1 MEENLQP
8 PADTAEEISNAA
20 DTDGTPDLRNEVE
33 RLKLELLCA
42 EMGVRKECRNDVI
55 RLSEG
60 GSIQDVI
67 KKYPVFLERSP
78 RPDTGVFSENGSD
91 GCSDDSL
98 RRAFG
103 LKK

>member
-8 PADTAEEISNAA
+8 AA
-20 DTDGTPDLRNEVE
+20 DAAEKISDPAGTDNTPDLKSEVE

-42 EMGVRKECRNDVI
+42 EMGVRKECRSDVI

-67 KKYPVFLERSP
+67 KKYPVFLDRSP
-78 RPDTGVFSENGSD
+78 CPDTGAFSENGSD

>member
-8 PADTAEEISNAA
+8 AA
-20 DTDGTPDLRNEVE
+20 DADNTPDLKNEVE

-67 KKYPVFLERSP
+67 KKYPVFLDRSP
-78 RPDTGVFSENGSD
+78 CPDTGAFSENGSD

>member
-8 PADTAEEISNAA
+8 AADTAEKISDPAG
-20 DTDGTPDLRNEVE
+20 TDNTPDLKNEVE

-42 EMGVRKECRNDVI
+42 EMGVRKECRSDVI

-60 GSIQDVI
+60 GNIQDVI
-67 KKYPVFLERSP
+67 KKYPVFLDRSP
-78 RPDTGVFSENGSD
+78 CPDTGTFSGNGSD